1 MLGDV
6 GCVLTCC
13 VHLAVFGGVLGADLF
28 CSKCGATIPDESTYC
43 MKCGQTTY
51 AAGGAIAIAPAAA
64 GAVAI
69 PGGAAG
75 APVMN
80 AGYVPAYEIRPV
92 YAGFWLRFVAY
103 VLDAIILGIFTV
115 PILIGAAMLMGLGTV
130 ISSLPRNGDPFENGF
145 PPVFAL
151 FMLVFVGVAFVGGWL
166 YHALLESSEWQG
178 TAGKRIVGIVVTDMG
193 STRVTFWR
201 ATGRYFAK
209 FISGMIPLGI
219 GYIIAGFT
227 EKRQA
232 IHDMLAGTLVLRKTQ
247 I

>member
-64 GAVAI
+64 GAVGI

-115 PILIGAAMLMGLGTV
+115 PILIG
-130 ISSLPRNGDPFENGF
+130 
-145 PPVFAL
+145 
-151 FMLVFVGVAFVGGWL
+151 
-166 YHALLESSEWQG
+166 
-178 TAGKRIVGIVVTDMG
+178 
-193 STRVTFWR
+193 
-201 ATGRYFAK
+201 
-209 FISGMIPLGI
+209 
-219 GYIIAGFT
+219 
-227 EKRQA
+227 
-232 IHDMLAGTLVLRKTQ
+232 
-247 I
+247 